1 MAVANTVEATLRS
14 RYVDGITE
22 GIQRTRQSL
31 QTALSY
37 MTGLMGNFSA
47 AVTGGADS
55 AFNALAHFGMGVT
68 QNSQNVSAG
77 FSAMSLAVIG
87 FGIVAVAWFAK
98 LAVSLAGWA
107 FHMAKAGSE
116 TLELKLI
123 FEGLAKTAGEDAAEG
138 INKLRKATE
147 GLISNQVLLKNANRV
162 LQADIPITLTQY
174 EKLVENV
181 YKLAKASGADG
192 TTAMNMLT
200 DAVVKGNARGFQSI
214 GVNLQIKDA
223 INEMALAQGIAT
235 SKVDADAKLRG
246 FYNELLDK
254 TSAAVKRN
262 GTEYFSFADAVEKS
276 HLTISLWKEAVGE
289 AIGRSG
295 VFVEML
301 RQYSG
306 TLDEAGPRQAF
317 VNEQA
322 LAFNRILIQMLKLI
336 DFVLVVAA
344 LLAPLFNTVWQV
356 GKAAF
361 HGLSAAIGFVITVAV
376 TLLAALF
383 NVADA
388 LAKIAGVKWF
398 ASTAKQFDGLS
409 KVFGRATLSM
419 ADDAGNAV
427 GSIFSLDKTRA
438 LGEYSNRVS
447 ALVRDLE
454 KFTGVVVQGEGG
466 TRGFAAAQAVA
477 AGDLKKLKEELKSFR
492 ELMLGLQDKLSSPSQ
507 QNFQAL
513 LENYRKIAEFR
524 HVSEAQIIEAR
535 GRALLVYRQA
545 EEKIAMDKRDKKDQA
560 MNELDQG
567 AAEILKHQA
576 ENAKKLIE
584 ENVRAIRVAN
594 GDVAREGQALF
605 DAVIE
610 NARKKRRDE
619 QQKAISEAVS
629 TAQAITRAVQ
639 LSKQGKI
646 DQSIGL
652 EAIAKTKTA
661 LEELKRQLADLQR
674 QPVLANGQVDDVLRL
689 KESIEQLNNV
699 NLTGAEL
706 ALKAFKD
713 FLKTFIKG
721 TLEAFSS
728 FMADLVSGQE
738 NSGRKFL
745 GALIGMI
752 ADGIL
757 VWARYLLTM
766 ASIRFGLGD
775 FAGAFRAGAAAVA
788 VYAAAG
794 VVRGIGANLAQT
806 SQSAGSAGSFQQTV
820 PRPISGTTQQIIN
833 VGAPG
838 RGQTVGEGQQ
848 GEVHTVRIEVP
859 QGFITQAVERD
870 IRGNGKLRTVIAQY
884 APA

>member
-1 MAVANTVEATLRS
+1 MGVANTVEATLRS
-14 RYVDGITE
+14 RYIDGITD

-68 QNSQNVSAG
+68 QNSGGVSSG
-77 FSAMSLAVIG
+77 FSAMGLAVIG

-107 FHMAKAGSE
+107 FDLAKAGSE

-123 FEGLAKTAGEDAAEG
+123 FEGLAKTAGEDAAAG
-138 INKLRKATE
+138 IDKLRKATE

-162 LQADIPITLTQY
+162 LQADIPITLAQY

-192 TTAMNMLT
+192 TTAVNMLT

-223 INEMALAQGIAT
+223 INDMALAQGIAT
-235 SKVDADAKLRG
+235 SKVDTDAKLRG

-262 GTEYFSFADAVEKS
+262 GTDYFSFADAVEKS
-276 HLTISLWKEAVGE
+276 HRTIDLWSEAVGE

-295 VFVEML
+295 VFAEML

-322 LAFNRILIQMLKLI
+322 LAFNRIIIQMLKLI
-336 DFVLVVAA
+336 DFFLVVAA
-344 LLAPLFNTVWQV
+344 LLAPVFNTVWQV

-361 HGLSAAIGFVITVAV
+361 HGLSAAIGFVITAAV
-376 TLLAALF
+376 TLVAAIF

-388 LAKIAGVKWF
+388 LAKLAGIKWF
-398 ASTAKQFDGLS
+398 KSTAKQFDGLS
-409 KVFGRATLSM
+409 KVFGLATLSM

-447 ALVRDLE
+447 GLIRDLE

-524 HVSEAQIIEAR
+524 HVSEEQIIQAR

-545 EEKIAMDKRDKKDQA
+545 EEKIAMEKRDKEYQA

-567 AAEILKHQA
+567 AAEMLKQQA
-576 ENAKKLIE
+576 EHAKKLIE
-584 ENVRAIRVAN
+584 ENVKAFRVAN

-610 NARKKRRDE
+610 NARKKRQDE
-619 QQKAISEAVS
+619 QQKAISEALS

-639 LSKQGKI
+639 LSQSGKI
-646 DQSIGL
+646 DPRIGAEALGQSK
-652 EAIAKTKTA
+652 AA
-661 LEELKRQLADLQR
+661 LAELKRQLVELQR
-674 QPVLANGQVDDVLRL
+674 LPLANGQVDEIL
-689 KESIEQLNNV
+689 KLKQAIEDLNDI
-699 NLTGAEL
+699 NLSGFERAM
-706 ALKAFKD
+706 KAAGD
-713 FLKTFIKG
+713 FLKEFTKG
-721 TLEAFSS
+721 TLNAFSS
-728 FMADLVSGQE
+728 LMSDLVTGQE
-738 NSGRKFL
+738 NAGKKFL
-745 GALIGMI
+745 GALLGMV
-752 ADGIL
+752 ADGL
-757 VWARYLLTM
+757 MVWAKYLIGVAIAKFAL
-766 ASIRFGLGD
+766 LD
-775 FAGAFRAGAAAVA
+775 FAGGFKAAAGAALVA
-788 VYAAAG
+788 ASAG

-806 SQSAGSAGSFQQTV
+806 SQAAGSAGSFQQTV

-838 RGQTVGEGQQ
+838 RGQTLGEGQR

-859 QGFITQAVERD
+859 QGFIAQAVERD